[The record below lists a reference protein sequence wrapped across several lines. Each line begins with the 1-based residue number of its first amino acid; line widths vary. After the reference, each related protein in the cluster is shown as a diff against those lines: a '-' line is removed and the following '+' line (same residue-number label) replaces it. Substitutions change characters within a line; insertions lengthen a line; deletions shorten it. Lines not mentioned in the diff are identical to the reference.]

1 MSVYRTHFARRGRQY
16 SNKYASA
23 NSTPWPFPNLPCVS
37 VAVMTWTE
45 CRSISSH
52 SFGSFVIWFLG
63 HQAPPWLSVRRL
75 KQMRN
80 TLENVFYFPMF
91 SLQQGK
97 GYFGVHIYRFLT
109 TVVLIQIIQRH
120 VFGWLMNN
128 ELVETWNEE
137 VVANVKQYSDN
148 YLEKLIKTTE
158 DDSQRTNTSHWTVKF
173 CQTV

>member
-1 MSVYRTHFARRGRQY
+1 MTHDWGRHQTWISHTPTRSQIGKNPHTQLWSIYAKYWVTILSPFSCSKSYAARGSLYVTLWGCTLTSWPLMSVYRTHFPRRGRQY

-75 KQMRN
+75 KQIRN
-80 TLENVFYFPMF
+80 TLENVFYIPMF
-91 SLQQGK
+91 SLQLGK
-97 GYFGVHIYRFLT
+97 R
-109 TVVLIQIIQRH
+109 
-120 VFGWLMNN
+120 
-128 ELVETWNEE
+128 
-137 VVANVKQYSDN
+137 
-148 YLEKLIKTTE
+148 
-158 DDSQRTNTSHWTVKF
+158 
-173 CQTV
+173 